1 MGYLY
6 PVPKRGTFEFKKQ
19 ETLQLKANIKVE
31 SINLN

>member
-6 PVPKRGTFEFKKQ
+6 SDPKRGTLEFKKQ
-19 ETLQLKANIKVE
+19 ETLQLKANIKVK